1 LKSINHIN
9 DPRIVKGLAHPLRI
23 SILEILMDR
32 EASPSQLADE
42 LNAPLGNVS
51 YHVRILDN
59 LGLIKLTRKKP
70 RRGAIEHYYKARG
83 RARVTDSAW
92 GEVPEIVKEAFVNS
106 ALHQIGNF
114 ITQAATIGGFD
125 RADAHLTRQPLTVDE
140 QGFRELA
147 AAFMRLHDE
156 VHEIHERAG
165 ERLREANHDDEI
177 HAGAVLMLFEAP
189 PERPYDG
196 DSDAWSISRPERRR
210 GARPRAKQVS

>member
-1 LKSINHIN
+1 LKTINHIN

-23 SILEILMDR
+23 SILEVLMDR
-32 EASPSQLADE
+32 EASPSQLAEE
-42 LNAPLGNVS
+42 LSAPLGNVS

-92 GEVPEIVKEAFVNS
+92 GEVPGIVKEAFVNS
-106 ALHQIGNF
+106 TLRSVGNV

-125 RADAHLTRQPLTVDE
+125 RADAHLTRQPLTLDE
-140 QGFRELA
+140 EGFRELA
-147 AAFMRLHDE
+147 AAFHKLHDE
-156 VHEIHERAG
+156 VHAIHERAG
-165 ERLREANHDDEI
+165 DRLRKADHADEI

-196 DSDAWSISRPERRR
+196 DSDAWSISRPEKRRA
-210 GARPRAKQVS
+210 ARMRAKPA

>member
-1 LKSINHIN
+1 MRAINHIN

-23 SILEILMDR
+23 SILEVLMDR

-59 LGLIKLTRKKP
+59 LGLVKLTRKKP
-70 RRGAIEHYYKARG
+70 RRGAIEHYYKAQG
-83 RARVTDSAW
+83 RVRVSDDAW
-92 GEVPEIVKEAFVNS
+92 GEVPGIVKEAFVNS
-106 ALHQIGNF
+106 TLRTVGDVV
-114 ITQAATIGGFD
+114 TQAAAVGGFD

-140 QGFRELA
+140 QGFREIA
-147 AAFMRLHDE
+147 AALHRLSDE
-156 VHEIHERAG
+156 LHEIHERAG
-165 ERLREANHDDEI
+165 ERLRAANHNDEI

-196 DSDAWSISRPERRR
+196 GSDGWSISRRSSRLR
-210 GARPRAKQVS
+210 TKTR

>member
-1 LKSINHIN
+1 VKAINHIN

-23 SILEILMDR
+23 SILEVLMDR
-32 EASPSQLADE
+32 EASPSQLAEE

-83 RARVTDSAW
+83 RARVTDDAW
-92 GEVPEIVKEAFVNS
+92 GEVPGIVKEAFVNS
-106 ALHQIGNF
+106 TLRSVGNVV
-114 ITQAATIGGFD
+114 TQAASIGGFD
-125 RADAHLTRQPLTVDE
+125 RADAHLTRQPLTVDA

-147 AAFMRLHDE
+147 AAYHRLHDE
-156 VHEIHERAG
+156 IHEIHERAG
-165 ERLREANHDDEI
+165 ERLRAADHEDEI

-196 DSDAWSISRPERRR
+196 DSDAWSISRRPSHSRVR
-210 GARPRAKQVS
+210 AR